1 MQTRCPF
8 LFWNQTTEISP
19 TAFNRVLFQVLLVT
33 VSVCLLYQWDFCIFS
48 VHFCPLLCNS
58 YESAILERP
67 QPMAGWMS
75 KCHCVT
81 FKYVL
86 THYKG
91 KRCKM
96 CGRHEIGKPRAEYT
110 WASRDMGQWS
120 ISDMQCVG
128 AVTIL
133 SRPSAVVWLW
143 HGWVTGTLSFH
154 CVCVWEYV
162 FRVCVVIVVTGIE
175 EGPGSTGLVV
185 AVHVTPTHCS
195 FTEPEIYTLHSSFLL
210 SFFSAHSFF
219 LSPSLSGVKEN
230 RGASVSHVLCCRP
243 QHTPTRG
250 FLQYMLCSI
259 SHLYTQST
267 LLLFMFCF

>member
-120 ISDMQCVG
+120 ISDMQRVG
-128 AVTIL
+128 AVAIFSVAPQLWCGCDTAGWQGH
-133 SRPSAVVWLW
+133 SHFTVCVFESMCFECVWWLW
-143 HGWVTGTLSFH
+143 
-154 CVCVWEYV
+154 
-162 FRVCVVIVVTGIE
+162 
-175 EGPGSTGLVV
+175 
-185 AVHVTPTHCS
+185 
-195 FTEPEIYTLHSSFLL
+195 
-210 SFFSAHSFF
+210 
-219 LSPSLSGVKEN
+219 SP
-230 RGASVSHVLCCRP
+230 A
-243 QHTPTRG
+243 
-250 FLQYMLCSI
+250 
-259 SHLYTQST
+259 
-267 LLLFMFCF
+267 